1 MCCISLSDWGVLLPL
16 CHKHPVTTRWW
27 GQPGHGEPGL
37 SKGAVK
43 LIDGEVIRGHEKAA
57 AITKTL
63 PTDGVNSRAWETLQ
77 MSGFPMTHH

>member
-1 MCCISLSDWGVLLPL
+1 MSHFLFSCVEFYTCGISLSDWGVLLPL

-43 LIDGEVIRGHEKAA
+43 LIDGEVNRVMGNPRE
-57 AITKTL
+57 L
-63 PTDGVNSRAWETLQ
+63 S
-77 MSGFPMTHH
+77 S